1 MQVGSNAPDFTSER
15 SYHPKPGANGACFR
29 RELSFL
35 GRFRTQVEPFS
46 PLLEAPMFE
55 LNFSSN
61 ADWLVA
67 VLLVVA
73 VVAAALV

>member
-1 MQVGSNAPDFTSER
+1 V
-15 SYHPKPGANGACFR
+15 

-35 GRFRTQVEPFS
+35 GPVRTQVEPLS
-46 PLLEAPMFE
+46 LSQEDVMFE

-67 VLLVVA
+67 VLLIVT

>member
-1 MQVGSNAPDFTSER
+1 VPGRRWELTVAP
-15 SYHPKPGANGACFR
+15 G
-29 RELSFL
+29 L
-35 GRFRTQVEPFS
+35 VEPLS
-46 PLLEAPMFE
+46 LSQEDVMFE

-67 VLLVVA
+67 VLLVVT

>member
-1 MQVGSNAPDFTSER
+1 MPDPTLGSDDDAPGWSPQASACVGRNELTGLKRAPGLVAPL
-15 SYHPKPGANGACFR
+15 Y
-29 RELSFL
+29 LS
-35 GRFRTQVEPFS
+35 QEDV
-46 PLLEAPMFE
+46 MFE

-67 VLLVVA
+67 VLLVVT

>member
-1 MQVGSNAPDFTSER
+1 LHFP
-15 SYHPKPGANGACFR
+15 
-29 RELSFL
+29 
-35 GRFRTQVEPFS
+35 GRFRAQVEPLS
-46 PLLEAPMFE
+46 LPQEASMFE
-55 LNFSSN
+55 MNFSSN